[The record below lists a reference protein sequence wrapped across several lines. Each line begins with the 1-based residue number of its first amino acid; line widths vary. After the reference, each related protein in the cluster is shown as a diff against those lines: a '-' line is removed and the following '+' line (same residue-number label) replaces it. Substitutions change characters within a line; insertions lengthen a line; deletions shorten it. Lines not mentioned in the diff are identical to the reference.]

1 MARIVANCARDA
13 GLDPV
18 IFVVPEASSDIQDA
32 LGPEFVYA
40 KQPEQLG
47 TGHALLQ
54 AEDTARGFDNLV
66 VTMADTPLIR
76 WETLKALTTVHAKA
90 ETPVSIVTSKPSSPD
105 GLGRVL
111 RDSNG
116 RVKSIVEHDQA
127 DTETL
132 SIEEVNTGV
141 HCFQSAWLWRNLPT
155 LGPSTTGEFFLTGL
169 IELAFKQGHQIETIT
184 LDDGDEG
191 AGINTRVDLSF
202 AESVLRDRI
211 RRRWMLE
218 GVTMP
223 DPSSVYIDY
232 GPHLGMD
239 TIVHP
244 NTHIKGSTTV
254 GERCEIGPNSIVV
267 DSHIG
272 DGSRIVASTVEG
284 AVLEPGVR
292 VGPMSHIR
300 EGTYLEGGV
309 RVGNFGEIKNSR
321 IGRGTRSGHFSY
333 IGDAKVGS
341 NVNIGAGSI
350 TCNYDGES
358 KHGTE
363 IGDEVFIGCDTM
375 MVAPLKIGD
384 RSYTGTGS
392 VVNKDIPADSGAIG
406 APARIRS
413 KRPQEKQT

>member
-18 IFVVPEASSDIQDA
+18 IFVVPESSSEIQDA

-40 KQPEQLG
+40 KQSEQLG

-66 VTMADTPLIR
+66 VAMADTPLIR

-90 ETPVSIVTSKPSSPD
+90 ETPVSIVTSKPSNPD

-127 DTETL
+127 DTDTL

-141 HCFQSAWLWRNLPT
+141 QCFQSAWLWRHLPT

-169 IELAFKQGHQIETIT
+169 VELAFNQGHQIETIT

-202 AESVLRDRI
+202 AESILRDRI

-223 DPSSVYIDY
+223 DPSSV
-232 GPHLGMD
+232 
-239 TIVHP
+239 T
-244 NTHIKGSTTV
+244 
-254 GERCEIGPNSIVV
+254 
-267 DSHIG
+267 
-272 DGSRIVASTVEG
+272 
-284 AVLEPGVR
+284 
-292 VGPMSHIR
+292 
-300 EGTYLEGGV
+300 
-309 RVGNFGEIKNSR
+309 
-321 IGRGTRSGHFSY
+321 
-333 IGDAKVGS
+333 
-341 NVNIGAGSI
+341 
-350 TCNYDGES
+350 
-358 KHGTE
+358 
-363 IGDEVFIGCDTM
+363 
-375 MVAPLKIGD
+375 
-384 RSYTGTGS
+384 
-392 VVNKDIPADSGAIG
+392 
-406 APARIRS
+406 
-413 KRPQEKQT
+413 